1 VLRAVFFDMGG
12 TLVTYTGTHDP
23 WRAPVLEAIEREF
36 GKRWWAEPLYAAD
49 IRRAKTDDPYRQE
62 TERWLAEWLRER
74 RVDLDAGQIARLRRA
89 FARPLPTEFVLAAGA
104 AEALAW
110 CRASH
115 LAVAVLTNTLSR
127 GDTEVRG
134 DFQQLGLDSLVDHI
148 VTSYS
153 TGWEK
158 PHPAMFERGLAETG
172 VAASEACMVGDSLEV
187 DVAGAK
193 GMGMRAIWVRARAA
207 AVTDNARPDVEIESL
222 RELPDAVRP
231 WL

>member
-1 VLRAVFFDMGG
+1 VLRGVFFDMGG
-12 TLVTYTGTHDP
+12 TLVTYAGTDDP

-49 IRRAKTDDPYRQE
+49 IRRPPAGDPYRQE

-74 RVDLDAGQIARLRRA
+74 GEDLDAGQIARLRRA
-89 FARPLPTEFVLAAGA
+89 FARPLPTAFVLAAGA

-110 CRASH
+110 CRASG

-127 GDTEVRG
+127 GDAEVQE
-134 DFQQLGLDSLVDHI
+134 DFQRLGLDGLVDHI
-148 VTSYS
+148 ATSYS

-158 PHPAMFERGLAETG
+158 PHPAMFERALAEAG
-172 VAASEACMVGDSLEV
+172 IAASEACMVGDILEV

-193 GMGMRAIWVRARAA
+193 GLGMRAIWVRAEAA
-207 AVTDNARPDVEIESL
+207 AVTENVRPDAEIESL
-222 RELPDAVRP
+222 RELPDTLGP
-231 WL
+231 WV